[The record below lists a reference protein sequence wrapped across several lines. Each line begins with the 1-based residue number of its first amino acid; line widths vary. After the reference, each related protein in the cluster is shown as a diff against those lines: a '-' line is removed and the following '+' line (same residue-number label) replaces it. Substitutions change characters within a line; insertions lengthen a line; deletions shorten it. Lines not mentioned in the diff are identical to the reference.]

1 MSTTHA
7 EAAVM
12 TATAARFD
20 QVNQAL
26 EEILRRLLGELSV
39 LRDQWQGAGG
49 SSFERVKLAWADDQ
63 EALHR
68 ALAETATAIRTSGH
82 RYQISDGQA
91 AARFA
96 GRTGGL
102 ASPL

>member
-12 TATAARFD
+12 AATAARFD
-20 QVNQAL
+20 QVNHAL
-26 EEILRRLLGELSV
+26 QDILRRLLHELSV

-49 SSFERVKLAWADDQ
+49 SSFEQVKLAWADDQ
-63 EALHR
+63 QALHR

-91 AARFA
+91 A
-96 GRTGGL
+96 GRLGTL
-102 ASPL
+102 PLPL

>member
-12 TATAARFD
+12 AATAARFD

-39 LRDQWQGAGG
+39 LRDQWRGAGG
-49 SSFERVKLAWADDQ
+49 SSFEQVKLAWADNQ

-82 RYQISDGQA
+82 RYQMSDGQA
-91 AARFA
+91 AGRFG
-96 GRTGGL
+96 GRTGSL
-102 ASPL
+102 ALPL